1 MVYHYAVRWEW
12 YEDYNVYVLTHVKK
26 FSKEEWRKIFKEA
39 LRKAIKKVLRRRHLI
54 GVDDI
59 IKETVN
65 VLVNEYGFNRVN
77 YVVDEYIWGA
87 PILEDDDLEDR
98 NTKKFIKLAGKRL
111 VKKVIKHNIERKRG
125 MRL

>member
-1 MVYHYAVRWEW
+1 MVYHYAVRWVW
-12 YEDYNVYVLTHVKK
+12 YDNEEVYVLTHVKK

-54 GVDDI
+54 GVDEI
-59 IKETVN
+59 VKETVKI
-65 VLVNEYGFNRVN
+65 LVDEYGFNRVN

-87 PILEDDDLEDR
+87 CVLEEDDLRDR
-98 NTKKFIKLAGKRL
+98 GTKKFIRLAGKRL
-111 VKKVIKHNIERKRG
+111 VKKIIKHNIERKRE